1 MADLRAIMTDSK
13 DFWPGD
19 FAGTPHG
26 PHYGGYVPLADTSH
40 EGLTGQPHFFPSL
53 LAVFGTVVVVANR
66 LFIRLAWHCS
76 GSHRQSDGRGG
87 CDGGR
92 IRYDPEISE
101 LGLQCV

>member
-1 MADLRAIMTDSK
+1 MADLRALMTDSK

-26 PHYGGYVPLADTSH
+26 PHYGGYVPSRYFSRVSDR
-40 EGLTGQPHFFPSL
+40 PIPFFPPL
-53 LAVFGTVVVVANR
+53 LAVFVTVANR

-76 GSHRQSDGRGG
+76 GSHRQTDGRGG

-92 IRYDPEISE
+92 IRFDPEISE
-101 LGLQCV
+101 LVGLLYL